1 MALRV
6 SLDRFLEEHQIT
18 AYRLSKALDGVVSK
32 TTVYDMT
39 KGENVQR
46 VDIKNL
52 EAVLDALSR
61 LTGKELTPN
70 DLLLDKK

>member
-18 AYRLSKALDGVVSK
+18 AYRLSKALEGRVSK
-32 TTVYDMT
+32 TTVYDMA

-52 EAVLDALSR
+52 EAVLHALSQI
-61 LTGKELTPN
+61 TGEELTPN
-70 DLLLDKK
+70 DLLLDNK